1 MSKKSFFQRNLPK
14 IIITALILAVL
25 LYVTF
30 FWGSTELRRRL
41 PIKYEAEVKKY
52 SQVYELDEAFVF
64 AIICAESSFDAE
76 AESDVGAKGLMQ
88 LMPSTARWLVEKYK
102 LEADPEMLFD
112 ADTNILLGCQY
123 LSYLNGRF
131 DNDKDLVLAAYNGGE
146 GNVSEWLKDKRYSD
160 DGIKLKTDKIPD
172 SYSETKNYVKK
183 VNKALEKY
191 KKLYNTEK

>member
-1 MSKKSFFQRNLPK
+1 MSKKSYFQRNLPK

-52 SQVYELDEAFVF
+52 AQVYELEEAFVF
-64 AIICAESSFDAE
+64 AIICAESSFDAN

-88 LMPSTARWLVEKYK
+88 LMPSTAQWLVDKYK
-102 LEADPEMLFD
+102 LEADPDLLFD

-123 LSYLNGRF
+123 LSYLNSRF
-131 DNDKDLVLAAYNGGE
+131 DNDKALVLAAYNGGE
-146 GNVSEWLKDKRYSD
+146 GNVKKWLSNELYSP
-160 DGIKLKTDKIPD
+160 DGKTLTNIP
-172 SYSETKNYVKK
+172 YKETANYVEK
-183 VNKALEKY
+183 VSTYYDLY
-191 KKLYNTEK
+191 KELYY